1 MTLDE
6 NSATHTAQGGV
17 QVIYRAADIL
27 AALAESRRLSVSQL
41 AARVDLPKT
50 TVHRICRALEQV
62 GYVGVDPVSGRRE
75 LGPAL
80 MRLAAT
86 ARRDLR
92 TVLEPSIARLSR
104 ELNETVDLAVLDGE
118 QVLYIAQHPAPQRE
132 LMAIAR
138 VGVHFPAYSLASG
151 KALLALLPADELSR
165 RLPEALEPTL
175 EGPAPSR
182 TALLAELE
190 QVRGTGLAYDREEIR
205 QGICAVA
212 TAVTDADGR
221 SASISVPMPATRF
234 YGGEEAVGAALLR
247 LRDEIQQTLWSC

>member
-6 NSATHTAQGGV
+6 TNDARSAQGGV

-27 AALAESRRLSVSQL
+27 SALAESRRLSFSQL

-62 GYVGVDPVSGRRE
+62 GYIVVDPATGQRE

-92 TVLEPSIARLSR
+92 TVLEPYIARLSR

-118 QVLYIAQHPAPQRE
+118 QVLFIAQHPAPQRE

-138 VGVHFPAYSLASG
+138 VGVHFPAYSMASG
-151 KALLALLPADELSR
+151 KALLALLPSDELRR
-165 RLPEALEPTL
+165 RLPERLAPTL
-175 EGPAPSR
+175 EGAAPSR
-182 TALLAELE
+182 TALLRELE
-190 QVRGTGLAYDREEIR
+190 QVRLTGLAYDREEIR
-205 QGICAVA
+205 HGICAAA
-212 TAVTDADGR
+212 TAVTDIDGS
-221 SASISVPMPATRF
+221 SASISVPMPAARF
-234 YGGEEAVGAALLR
+234 YGSEDTVGAALLR
-247 LRDEIQQTLWSC
+247 LRDEIQQKLWGS